1 MAMLQPDIIRQP
13 VRRPV
18 RRAGKFFLSLTFL
31 LAACQQGELAVTD
44 SGQWGTIK
52 SADVAAACTLT
63 ALGTDATLRTIK
75 PNEAL
80 EIRAVTQRAG
90 APVYII
96 TLTRVDSGLTM
107 VQLRA
112 QDEKAS
118 RRAKTAVQPCIG

>member
-1 MAMLQPDIIRQP
+1 MTLLQPDIIRP
-13 VRRPV
+13 STRRPV
-18 RRAGKFFLSLTFL
+18 CGVGIFLISLSL
-31 LAACQQGELAVTD
+31 LAACQEGELAVTE
-44 SGQWGTIK
+44 SGRWGTIK
-52 SADVAAACTLT
+52 SADVTAACTMT
-63 ALGTDATLRTIK
+63 ALGSDATLRTIK

-80 EIRAVTQRAG
+80 EIRSNTQRAG

-118 RRAKTAVQPCIG
+118 RRAKAAAQSCIG

>member
-1 MAMLQPDIIRQP
+1 MALLQPDIIRARVGGT
-13 VRRPV
+13 VRL
-18 RRAGKFFLSLTFL
+18 GGIFFVGALL
-31 LAACQQGELAVTD
+31 LAACQQGELAVSD

-52 SADVAAACTLT
+52 SADATAACTMT
-63 ALGTDATLRTIK
+63 ALGTDATVRTIR
-75 PNEAL
+75 PNEAI
-80 EIRAVTQRAG
+80 EIRSNAQRAG
-90 APVYII
+90 APMYII

>member
-1 MAMLQPDIIRQP
+1 MTLLQPDIIRP
-13 VRRPV
+13 SARRPV
-18 RRAGKFFLSLTFL
+18 RGVGIFLIFLSLLT
-31 LAACQQGELAVTD
+31 ACQEGELAITE
-44 SGQWGTIK
+44 SGRWGTIK
-52 SADVAAACTLT
+52 SADVAAACTMT
-63 ALGTDATLRTIK
+63 ALGSDATLRTIK

-80 EIRAVTQRAG
+80 EIRSNTQRAG

-118 RRAKTAVQPCIG
+118 RRAKAA

>member
-1 MAMLQPDIIRQP
+1 M
-13 VRRPV
+13 
-18 RRAGKFFLSLTFL
+18 L
-31 LAACQQGELAVTD
+31 LAACQQGELAVSD

-52 SADVAAACTLT
+52 SADATAACTMT
-63 ALGTDATLRTIK
+63 GLGTDATVRTIR
-75 PNEAL
+75 PNEAI
-80 EIRAVTQRAG
+80 EIRSNAQRAG
-90 APVYII
+90 APMYII

>member
-1 MAMLQPDIIRQP
+1 MTLLQPDIIRPSARPP
-13 VRRPV
+13 VRGV
-18 RRAGKFFLSLTFL
+18 GIFLIFLSL
-31 LAACQQGELAVTD
+31 LAACQEGELAITE
-44 SGQWGTIK
+44 SGRWGTIK
-52 SADVAAACTLT
+52 SADVAAACTMT
-63 ALGTDATLRTIK
+63 ALGSDATLRTIK

-80 EIRAVTQRAG
+80 EIRSNTQRAG

-118 RRAKTAVQPCIG
+118 RRAKAAAQSCIG

>member
-1 MAMLQPDIIRQP
+1 MALLQPDIIRARVGGP
-13 VRRPV
+13 VRL
-18 RRAGKFFLSLTFL
+18 GGIFFVGALL
-31 LAACQQGELAVTD
+31 LAACQQGELAVSD

-52 SADVAAACTLT
+52 SADATGTMT
-63 ALGTDATLRTIK
+63 ALGTDATVRTIR
-75 PNEAL
+75 PNEAI
-80 EIRAVTQRAG
+80 EIRSNAQRAG
-90 APVYII
+90 APMYII